1 MAVIGELVAV
11 VASIEVHRA
20 CWLDDDIGLLRTA
33 GEISVIG
40 NVDLP
45 HRVTLLGGITAQHC
59 RFTWRRRKLPGS
71 SPE

>member
-33 GEISVIG
+33 GEISG
-40 NVDLP
+40 DWE
-45 HRVTLLGGITAQHC
+45 R
-59 RFTWRRRKLPGS
+59 
-71 SPE
+71 